1 MTADGLC
8 HWTGCHCSGDAL
20 LEGRLLCK
28 DHFHKSANKKLSQ
41 YHSNLREANDR
52 ASERAA
58 LIRFVSE
65 MISQTTLLVSSTKLL
80 SETQRELFLGLSR
93 SSLQFYK
100 RVQRDR
106 LPLVP
111 KLKLIK
117 QHVVACRSSFELIGK
132 GH

>member
-8 HWTGCHCSGDAL
+8 HWTGCHCSGDAP

-41 YHSNLREANDR
+41 YHSRLREANDR

-80 SETQRELFLGLSR
+80 SETQRELFLGFTSE
-93 SSLQFYK
+93 S
-100 RVQRDR
+100 RDR